1 MKRITLLLTICF
13 LSNFA
18 VAQQPEGKV
27 VIENLYSNNLEN
39 SDGNNPTRRVSVYL
53 PAGYDESNQNYPVIY
68 YLHGFTQSDSL
79 SYVGYDI
86 KNQLDKAIAIGKIRP
101 IIFVIPDQK
110 TKDGGSF
117 YKNSSLKGNWAT
129 FTSRDLVKLIDENY
143 RTIPDRDNRGITG
156 FSMGGFG
163 ALKLGMQYPEVF
175 GAVYSLS
182 GGGGFLE
189 GVFGV
194 HGNAWRII
202 SNLQSLEEL
211 QSFNEYFTD
220 EFYAKV
226 LVAMARS
233 ISPNPSNPP
242 FYADFP
248 YTYVNNQLSV
258 NFDVL
263 KVWEENFP
271 LGMVDKYIENV
282 KKLNALK
289 IDWGRNDEVDNVI
302 ITSKLFSKKLERL
315 GINHYAEEFIGTH
328 GNKLWTDD
336 GRVLND
342 MLPFFDR
349 YLEFE

>member
-1 MKRITLLLTICF
+1 MKRITLLIAICF

-39 SDGNNPTRRVSVYL
+39 SVGNNPTRSVSIYL
-53 PAGYDESNQNYPVIY
+53 PAGYDDSNQNYPVIY
-68 YLHGFTQSDSL
+68 YLHGFTLSDSL
-79 SYVGYDI
+79 SYVGFDI

-101 IIFVIPDQK
+101 MIFVISDQK
-110 TKDGGSF
+110 TKDEGSW
-117 YKNSSLKGNWAT
+117 YTNSSLKGNWAT
-129 FTSRDLVKLIDENY
+129 FTSSDLVNFIDENF
-143 RTIPDRDNRGITG
+143 RTIPDRNSRGITG

-163 ALKLGMQYPEVF
+163 ALTLGIQYPEVF

-182 GGGGFLE
+182 GGGGLFE

-194 HGNAWRII
+194 NGKAWRII

-220 EFYAKV
+220 EYYAKA

-242 FYADFP
+242 LYADFP
-248 YTYVNNQLSV
+248 YTYANNQLSV
-258 NFDVL
+258 NFDIL
-263 KVWEENFP
+263 KAWEENFP

-282 KKLNALK
+282 KKLKALK

-302 ITSKLFSKKLERL
+302 ITQC
-315 GINHYAEEFIGTH
+315 Y
-328 GNKLWTDD
+328 
-336 GRVLND
+336 
-342 MLPFFDR
+342 
-349 YLEFE
+349 